1 MSLEIFLFFLIA
13 SAVTVGSLVPARVLP
28 PLPNDK
34 LMHFVA
40 YAGLAILVTRLAP
53 EKTLFLCI
61 AMLFI
66 GGWMI
71 EVLQNLV
78 PGRNFCWHDMVA
90 NTFGIACGASVAHY
104 FSMQ

>member
-1 MSLEIFLFFLIA
+1 MSLEIGFFLLIA
-13 SAVTVGSLVPARVLP
+13 SAVTFGSLVPTRVLP

-40 YAGLAILVTRLAP
+40 YAGLAMLLIRIAPDKLA
-53 EKTLFLCI
+53 FFCI

-66 GGWMI
+66 SGWLI

-78 PGRNFCWHDMVA
+78 PGRKFCWHDMVA
-90 NTFGIACGASVAHY
+90 NMCGIFCGVVIAKQFIGH
-104 FSMQ
+104 